1 MFVYQFAKAI
11 EKYMKNHDK
20 KKNRRD
26 FSIEM

>member
-1 MFVYQFAKAI
+1 MFVYQFAEAI
-11 EKYMKNHDK
+11 EKYMKNYDK